1 MAYNPMSRDQYMNT
15 YSDIINQQYGK
26 AQNQITEQQQQLK
39 PMYQQQR
46 NATDVQAHQ
55 NSRRLSELMAQRG
68 MGRTGTMMT
77 GMAGVQN
84 QRMGQLADINRD
96 QSFANTQMGNRL
108 AELEQGRAADL
119 SRAALGYEDYGF
131 RAEQLKQNLAS
142 LMGSYGGQQTLAA
155 KQTAMQNA
163 LAEAGLT
170 GMYNGQQTLAGRQFD
185 SDQAY
190 RNQQTEWQRQQ
201 AMMNLLMN
209 YYNNSTSGW
218 QMPSSVKPSD
228 YLEQLFKSAGYR

>member
-1 MAYNPMSRDQYMNT
+1 MAQIGYNPMTRDQYMQN
-15 YSDIINQQYGK
+15 YSNIINQQYGK
-26 AQNQITEQQQQLK
+26 AQNQITEQQQQLQ

-84 QRMGQLADINRD
+84 QRIGQLADINRD
-96 QSFANTQMGNRL
+96 QSFANTQMSNRM

-119 SRAALGYEDYGF
+119 SRASLGYEDYGF
-131 RAEQLKQNLAS
+131 RAEQLKQSLAS
-142 LMGSYGGQQTLAA
+142 LEQQNEL
-155 KQTAMQNA
+155 
-163 LAEAGLT
+163 
-170 GMYNGQQTLAGRQFD
+170 
-185 SDQAY
+185 
-190 RNQQTEWQRQQ
+190 QRQQ
-201 AMMNLLMN
+201 AMMNLLIN

-218 QMPSSVKPSD
+218 QFPSSVKPAD